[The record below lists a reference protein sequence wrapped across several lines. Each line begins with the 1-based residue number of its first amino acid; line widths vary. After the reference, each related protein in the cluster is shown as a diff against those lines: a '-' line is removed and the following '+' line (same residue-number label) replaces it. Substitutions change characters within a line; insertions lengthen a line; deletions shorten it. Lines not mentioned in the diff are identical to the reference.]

1 MNELL
6 YKKLD
11 ELLNTIDNNKK
22 VIRMK
27 KIKEEI
33 YKDKNLKIKL
43 DEYKKE
49 CENLYSS
56 KYVKLKKELL
66 DNELIKEYRI
76 LENELYFTVLEINK
90 NLNQVIKEGS

>member
-11 ELLNTIDNNKK
+11 ELLNTIDNNKEI
-22 VIRMK
+22 IRMK
-27 KIKEEI
+27 KLKEEI

-49 CENLYSS
+49 CENPYSS
-56 KYVKLKKELL
+56 KYVELKKELL
-66 DNELIKEYRI
+66 DNELIKEYRT
-76 LENELYFTVLEINK
+76 LENELYFIVLEINK
-90 NLNQVIKEGS
+90 KLNKVIKEGS